1 MTVHVFGI
9 PNCSTV
15 KKSLAWFDAQGIE
28 ALFVN
33 YRTTPPNRQT
43 IAGWVESL
51 GTKALK
57 NTSGGSYR
65 ALSADKH
72 EWSDAR
78 WVDAFAQDP
87 MLIKRPVLVR
97 SGTAIQA
104 GFRGTHEELL
114 GRFKAQ

>member
-15 KKSLAWFDAQGIE
+15 KKSLTWLDAHGVTTV
-28 ALFVN
+28 FVD
-33 YRTTPPNRQT
+33 YRKNPPSKETVARW
-43 IAGWVESL
+43 IAAF

-65 ALSADKH
+65 ALPNDKH
-72 EWSDAR
+72 TWSDDA
-78 WVDAFAQDP
+78 WLDAFVRDP

-97 SGTAIQA
+97 SGVPVQV
-104 GFRGTHEELL
+104 GFRATPEELQHRL
-114 GRFKAQ
+114 LS